1 MSPES
6 SEFLC
11 GDWVWDPVLKE
22 LRHHQRKK
30 KGWEDEPDGAERL
43 NPVRAVTWHRWSQ
56 APMPTSTGQAM
67 RSQQSRIVAAYE
79 GGGDLTID
87 EPERGCAEKLAR
99 TIAAAYGLEV
109 SGAGAPTGRR
119 GGNLPKRDEMGRLVT
134 VVGKTQVVLDEVGGD
149 IIVSEKRM
157 LGKKRRSIR
166 TSEIRWVE
174 LEYTVRG
181 PIERFAV
188 QAVVGVEGEKLP
200 LAVYEGYEGW
210 ADPQEWREFTNELAR
225 SLGVEARIETS

>member
-1 MSPES
+1 MSPEA

-11 GDWVWDPVLKE
+11 GDWVWDPGLRE
-22 LRHHQRKK
+22 LRHYERRK
-30 KGWEDEPDGAERL
+30 KGWAEAPDAAERL
-43 NPVRAVTWHRWSQ
+43 NPVRSVTWHRWSQ
-56 APMPTSTGQAM
+56 APMQSSTGQPIGS
-67 RSQQSRIVAAYE
+67 RQSRIVAAYE

-87 EPERGCAEKLAR
+87 EADRECAEKLAR
-99 TIAAAYGLEV
+99 AIAGAYGLEI
-109 SGAGAPTGRR
+109 AQEGAPTGRR
-119 GGNLPKRDEMGRLVT
+119 GGNLPKRDDMGRLGT
-134 VVGKTQVVLDEVGGD
+134 AVGKTQVVLDEVGGE

-157 LGKKRRSIR
+157 LGKKHRSIR

-188 QAVVGVEGEKLP
+188 QAAAGVEGEKLP

-210 ADPQEWREFTNELAR
+210 ADPLEWREFTNELAR
-225 SLGVEARIETS
+225 SLGVESRLDTS